1 MCRLV
6 AYLGPPVTLED
17 LLVAPPHGL
26 AHQAWAPERQVSGTV
41 NADGFGVGWY
51 DRARRP
57 EPAVHRTT
65 LPMWADRSFSSFG
78 GLVASTAV
86 VAAVRG
92 ATAPAPTE
100 PSGTPPFTSGAW
112 LFAHNGAVRGFRD
125 GVGAALRRR
134 LTPEQESAILGA
146 ADSEVLFHLALA
158 RLATG
163 VTPAEA
169 LCDVVA
175 AVDALEGGRVNLVLT
190 DGERLAATR
199 AGDSLWLLAD
209 GGRTI
214 VASEP
219 FDDDP
224 AWSEVPDRSVVT
236 ATAGTAAVEPLP
248 EPTAPPPPT
257 PDESDP
263 A

>member
-6 AYLGPPVTLED
+6 AYLGPPVTLEA

-26 AHQAWAPERQVSGTV
+26 AHQAWAPARQVSGTV

-51 DRARRP
+51 DRSRRP

-100 PSGTPPFTSGAW
+100 PSGTPPFTRGTW
-112 LFAHNGAVRGFRD
+112 LFAHNGAVTGFRD

-158 RLATG
+158 RLAAG
-163 VTPAEA
+163 ATPSEA
-169 LCDVVA
+169 LCEVVA
-175 AVDALEGGRVNLVLT
+175 AVEAHEGGRLNLVLT

-209 GGRTI
+209 GDRTI

-236 ATAGTAAVEPLP
+236 ATAGAATVAPLP
-248 EPTAPPPPT
+248 DPEAADRPA

>member
-6 AYLGPPVTLED
+6 AYLGPPTTLEA

-51 DRARRP
+51 DLARRP
-57 EPAVHRTT
+57 EPGVHRTT
-65 LPMWADRSFSSFG
+65 LPMWADRSFASFG

-100 PSGTPPFTSGAW
+100 ESGTPPFTSGPW
-112 LFAHNGAVRGFRD
+112 LFAHNGAVTGFRE

-158 RLATG
+158 ALAG
-163 VTPAEA
+163 GAEPDAA
-169 LCDVVA
+169 LAGVVA
-175 AVDALEGGRVNLVLT
+175 MVDAHAGGRLNLVLT
-190 DGERLAATR
+190 DGHRLAATR

-209 GGRTI
+209 GERTI

-219 FDDDP
+219 SDDDP
-224 AWSEVPDRSVVT
+224 AWSEVPDRSIVT
-236 ATAGTAAVEPLP
+236 ATAGHAGVASLP
-248 EPTAPPPPT
+248 DPTT
-257 PDESDP
+257 P
-263 A
+263 